1 MDKKLLNLI
10 EKTLKTTTL
19 LVEVEALYDT
29 KFINVLLGIYR
40 VSFGTLRDIYYLSQ
54 NEETG
59 ASALDLNRKLIE
71 YGVTVEYIIWK
82 GKEKMAE
89 KFQKYMHVEVHHEIE
104 FLKSIGQD
112 LKNQSEELK
121 IGVEET
127 EREYNALN
135 SDTKNRKN
143 WAGLSIEKMIEDLHN
158 AQQLEYFESSRI
170 GQAYIW
176 GCRLNHV
183 SPFVVHKYLGPEESK
198 IASDYYM
205 RQAIMFGILFHLR
218 LTTRY
223 IDEIRILNNSN
234 VYPELAS
241 EVTSIYNELE
251 NYSSEEK

>member
-1 MDKKLLNLI
+1 MDERLKNLI
-10 EKTLKTTTL
+10 EKTLKVTTTL
-19 LVEVEALYDT
+19 FEAGTTYDA

-40 VSFGTLRDIYYLSQ
+40 VSCSTLRDIYYLSQ
-54 NEETG
+54 NEESG
-59 ASALDLNRKLIE
+59 ASALDLNRKIIE
-71 YGVTVEYIIWK
+71 YGITIEYMIWK

-89 KFQKYMHVEVHHEIE
+89 KFQKYMHVEIHHEIE

-121 IGVEET
+121 IGVEES
-127 EREYNALN
+127 EIEYNTLN
-135 SDTKNRKN
+135 SDTKKHNG
-143 WAGLSIEKMIEDLHN
+143 WAGLSIEQMIENLHT
-158 AQQLEYFESSRI
+158 AKQLENFESSRI

-223 IDEIRILNNSN
+223 IDEIRALSNSN
-234 VYPELAS
+234 VYPEIANEVALIYS
-241 EVTSIYNELE
+241 ELK
-251 NYSSEEK
+251 NYSSVI